1 MPINQQNKTMS
12 ETLIIILVVIA
23 YIIQAYAGG
32 MVARSRGKSF
42 WIWFGVCFLII
53 PPFGW
58 IRMLMGTR
66 DDTMP

>member
-1 MPINQQNKTMS
+1 MDK
-12 ETLIIILVVIA
+12 ETWIIILSVFIYVLQAVV
-23 YIIQAYAGG
+23 GG

-42 WIWFGVCFLII
+42 LFWFGVCFLII

>member
-1 MPINQQNKTMS
+1 MS

-42 WIWFGVCFLII
+42 WFWFGVCFIMVFPI
-53 PPFGW
+53 GF
-58 IRMLMGTR
+58 IAMLLYTR
-66 DDTMP
+66 DDDIFYPITH

>member
-1 MPINQQNKTMS
+1 MKFKQTLKMS

-42 WIWFGVCFLII
+42 WFWFGVCFLLI

-58 IRMLMGTR
+58 IRMLMDTR